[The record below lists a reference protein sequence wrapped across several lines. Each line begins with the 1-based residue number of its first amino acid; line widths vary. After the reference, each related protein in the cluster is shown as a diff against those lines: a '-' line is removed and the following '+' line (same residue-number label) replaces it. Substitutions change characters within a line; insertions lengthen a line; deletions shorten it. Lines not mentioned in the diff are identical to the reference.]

1 MTDPLFSAVVR
12 HTINLDDAYQLI
24 EDVFIQSKDEE
35 SKKLCL
41 NTAIVHQHFAYI
53 LYFMFY

>member
-24 EDVFIQSKDEE
+24 EDVFIQSNDEE
-35 SKKLCL
+35 
-41 NTAIVHQHFAYI
+41 I
-53 LYFMFY
+53 LD